1 MITIYGSPRS
11 SSGRCFWCLEEIGE
25 TYAAKPLNFKEKEHK
40 SPAYLKINPNG
51 KAPTL
56 TDDDFV
62 IWESIAINFYLAETY
77 KPELLGLDNKQ
88 HGLVLQ
94 WSLWGIAEL
103 QPPIID
109 TFIQLI
115 FVPEERRDNGIIEKA
130 MAKIPGLLG
139 VLNDALEGKNYLVGD
154 DFTLADL
161 NVASIATLCSEIK
174 FDLAAYKNIQSW
186 LTQISER
193 PAFCKY
199 QKLR

>member
-1 MITIYGSPRS
+1 MINIYGSPRS

-25 TYAAKPLNFKEKEHK
+25 IYDAKPLNFKEKEHK

-88 HGLVLQ
+88 HGLVQQ

-103 QPPIID
+103 QPPIIN

-130 MAKIPGLLG
+130 MAKIPGLLK
-139 VLNDALEGKNYLVGD
+139 VLNDALEGKNYLVGN

-174 FDLAAYKNIQSW
+174 FDLTSYKNIQAW

-193 PAFCKY
+193 PAFKKY
-199 QKLR
+199 QKLC

>member
-11 SSGRCFWCLEEIGE
+11 SSGRCFWCLEEVGE
-25 TYAAKPLNFKEKEHK
+25 TYDAKPLNFKEGEHK
-40 SPAYLKINPNG
+40 SAAYLKINPNG

-77 KPELLGLDNKQ
+77 KPELLGSGNKQ
-88 HGLVLQ
+88 HGLVQQ

-103 QPPIID
+103 QPPIIN
-109 TFIQLI
+109 TFIQVI
-115 FVPEERRDNGIIEKA
+115 FVPDERRDNGAIEKA
-130 MAKIPGLLG
+130 MAKIPGLLK
-139 VLNDALEGKNYLVGD
+139 VLNDALEGKNYLVGN

-161 NVASIATLCSEIK
+161 NVASIASLCSEIK
-174 FDLAAYKNIQSW
+174 FDLTAYKNIQTW

-193 PAFCKY
+193 PAFKKY
-199 QKLR
+199 QKLC

>member
-11 SSGRCFWCLEEIGE
+11 SSGRCFWCLEEIDE
-25 TYAAKPLNFKEKEHK
+25 TYEARPLNFKEKEHK

-51 KAPTL
+51 KVPTL

-62 IWESIAINFYLAETY
+62 IWESVAINFYLAETY

-88 HGLVLQ
+88 HGLVQQ

-103 QPPIID
+103 QPPIIN

-115 FVPEERRDNGIIEKA
+115 FVPEERRDNGIIDKA
-130 MAKIPGLLG
+130 MAKIPGLLK
-139 VLNDALEGKNYLVGD
+139 VLNDALEGKNYLVGN

-161 NVASIATLCSEIK
+161 NVASIASLCSEIK
-174 FDLAAYKNIQSW
+174 FDLTAYKNIQTW
-186 LTQISER
+186 LTQISAR
-193 PAFCKY
+193 PAFKKY
-199 QKLR
+199 QKLC

>member
-1 MITIYGSPRS
+1 MINIYGSPRS

-25 TYAAKPLNFKEKEHK
+25 TYNAKPLNFKEKEHK

-51 KAPTL
+51 KVPTL

-62 IWESIAINFYLAETY
+62 IWESMAINFYLAETY
-77 KPELLGLDNKQ
+77 KLELLGTDNKQ
-88 HGLVLQ
+88 HALVQQ

-103 QPPIID
+103 QPPIIAA
-109 TFIQLI
+109 FIQTI
-115 FVPEERRDNGIIEKA
+115 FVPEERRDNGVIEKA
-130 MAKIPGLLG
+130 MAKIPGLLK

-161 NVASIATLCSEIK
+161 NVASIALLCSEIK
-174 FDLAAYKNIQSW
+174 FDLTAYKNIETW

-193 PAFCKY
+193 PAFKKY

>member
-11 SSGRCFWCLEEIGE
+11 SSGRCFWCLEEIDK
-25 TYAAKPLNFKEKEHK
+25 TYDAKPLNFKEKEHK
-40 SPAYLKINPNG
+40 SLAYLKINPNG
-51 KAPTL
+51 KVPTL
-56 TDDDFV
+56 IDDDFV

-88 HGLVLQ
+88 HGLVQQ

-103 QPPIID
+103 QLPIIGA
-109 TFIQLI
+109 FIQLV
-115 FVPEERRDNGIIEKA
+115 FVPEERRDNGIIEKS
-130 MAKIPGLLG
+130 MAKIPGLLK

-161 NVASIATLCSEIK
+161 NVASIALLCSEIK
-174 FDLAAYKNIQSW
+174 FDLTAYKNIQIW

-193 PAFCKY
+193 PAFKKY